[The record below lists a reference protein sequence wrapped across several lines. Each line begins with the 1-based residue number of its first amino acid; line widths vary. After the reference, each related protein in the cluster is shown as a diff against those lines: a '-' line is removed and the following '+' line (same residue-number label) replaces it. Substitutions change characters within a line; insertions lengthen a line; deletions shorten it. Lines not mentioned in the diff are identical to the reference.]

1 MCTYNSV
8 NNHGIF
14 SRRHARCVVHETIK
28 RYLLRVPLFLSNNTK
43 NENLFLKR
51 NFLFID
57 IKGNPFTFDIK
68 DKKKLTVQYV
78 GQLRRLS
85 FPLAWRIGFL
95 LIHQAVQAAIIS
107 FVGNRSQNWLFK
119 CSYAGIQTK
128 NFKKNHNSGEK
139 KYWIAE
145 K

>member
-1 MCTYNSV
+1 MAFSV
-8 NNHGIF
+8 EGMRDVLFMKRLNDTF
-14 SRRHARCVVHETIK
+14 CV
-28 RYLLRVPLFLSNNTK
+28 FLSNNTK

-85 FPLAWRIGFL
+85 FPLA
-95 LIHQAVQAAIIS
+95 
-107 FVGNRSQNWLFK
+107 
-119 CSYAGIQTK
+119 
-128 NFKKNHNSGEK
+128 
-139 KYWIAE
+139 
-145 K
+145 